1 MQQTLSE
8 AACRIA
14 GAYFAKKRRAGRC
27 AILLAI
33 VCFALGTELMFLL
46 GPYLGMEL
54 AACCGTLLCGA
65 LLFGIVLFRKKR
77 QNPGEGYLD
86 TVRPMLARE
95 LYPDCSFTL
104 LGTQQ
109 QMQRRLQEA
118 SIWVISGELEEYG
131 GSICLATPSGTVYA
145 HDFTEDC
152 RPGDSDSCA
161 TQDWVVYEL
170 ALPPGSPWKD
180 IGLARIRRGRAE
192 QSRMAGALQNAL
204 HRLPHRK
211 ADGLQEE
218 RVEGTPLVLY
228 STDLAH
234 ARAVLRQTGGSALQ
248 AFFRACGG
256 GSTVCYCSGTLY
268 VFAQGRRLD
277 QRWSGGSRFEED
289 VIARNAE
296 AVSRTIHAVAALV

>member
-8 AACRIA
+8 AACRVA
-14 GAYFAKKRRAGRC
+14 GAYFAKKRRVGRC

-33 VCFALGTELMFLL
+33 VCFALGTELMLLL

-118 SIWVISGELEEYG
+118 SIWVISG
-131 GSICLATPSGTVYA
+131 
-145 HDFTEDC
+145 
-152 RPGDSDSCA
+152 
-161 TQDWVVYEL
+161 
-170 ALPPGSPWKD
+170 
-180 IGLARIRRGRAE
+180 
-192 QSRMAGALQNAL
+192 
-204 HRLPHRK
+204 
-211 ADGLQEE
+211 
-218 RVEGTPLVLY
+218 
-228 STDLAH
+228 
-234 ARAVLRQTGGSALQ
+234 
-248 AFFRACGG
+248 
-256 GSTVCYCSGTLY
+256 
-268 VFAQGRRLD
+268 
-277 QRWSGGSRFEED
+277 
-289 VIARNAE
+289 
-296 AVSRTIHAVAALV
+296 